1 MTSGAGKILI
11 VDDDRDF
18 VEAVSA
24 FLEAHGYEVLKA
36 RDGKEGLKLAKIAHP
51 DLIIMDIV
59 MNERTEGF
67 FTVQEIRRTAELKT
81 VPIFVLS
88 SLYSQVTDF
97 GIPPDSG
104 WLAHDEFLTK
114 PVDLPELLAK
124 IQQQMGAP
132 VRTTG
137 TPVGRKAEP

>member
-1 MTSGAGKILI
+1 MTSGTRKILI

-67 FTVQEIRRTAELKT
+67 FTVQEIRRTAELKA

>member
-1 MTSGAGKILI
+1 MTSGARKILI

-24 FLEAHGYEVLKA
+24 FLEAHDCVVLKA
-36 RDGKEGLKLAKIAHP
+36 CDGREGLKLAKMERP
-51 DLIIMDIV
+51 DLIIMDII

-81 VPIFVLS
+81 VPIFILS
-88 SLYSQVTDF
+88 SLYSRLTDF

-104 WLAHDEFLTK
+104 WLAHDAFFSK
-114 PVDLPELLAK
+114 PVDMPELLEK
-124 IQQQMGAP
+124 IRQRIGGHD
-132 VRTTG
+132 RTTG
-137 TPVGRKAEP
+137 TLSGRKAET

>member
-1 MTSGAGKILI
+1 MTSGTRKILI

-67 FTVQEIRRTAELKT
+67 FTVQEIRRTAELKA

-124 IQQQMGAP
+124 IQPRVGAP
-132 VRTTG
+132 VRTMG
-137 TPVGRKAEP
+137 TPAGRKAEP

>member
-1 MTSGAGKILI
+1 MTSGTRKILI
-11 VDDDRDF
+11 VDDDCDF

-24 FLEAHGYEVLKA
+24 FLEAHGYEVVKA
-36 RDGKEGLKLAKIAHP
+36 RDGKEGLKLAKLAHP

-67 FTVQEIRRTAELKT
+67 FTVQEIRRTAELET

-124 IQQQMGAP
+124 IQQRMGAP
-132 VRTTG
+132 VRTT
-137 TPVGRKAEP
+137 TPAGRKAEP